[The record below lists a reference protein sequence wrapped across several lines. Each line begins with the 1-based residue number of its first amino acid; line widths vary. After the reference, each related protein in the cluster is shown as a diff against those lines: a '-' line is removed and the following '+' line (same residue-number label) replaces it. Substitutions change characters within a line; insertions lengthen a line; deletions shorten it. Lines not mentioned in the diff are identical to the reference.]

1 MAVTAATLAEKIRMR
16 LLAKEHKI
24 PTKHKVPAK
33 PKPQYVGMMFAKKIP
48 NKLATI
54 QLVQTVKVLP
64 AKEAACAR

>member
-1 MAVTAATLAEKIRMR
+1 MAVTAATLAAKIRMR
-16 LLAKEHKI
+16 LLAKEHKV

-33 PKPQYVGMMFAKKIP
+33 PKPQDVGMMFAKKIP
-48 NKLATI
+48 NKLVTI